1 MILGKRNVLV
11 VVVLALLAGCGGG
24 IPFLPSFLGNR
35 LEGSVG
41 SSNDLQFDEVDI
53 RKFPTGELQVRYR
66 RTANG
71 NNEVVCQVTVL
82 PDAAGISYGEDIDL
96 TTHSGSVSRVIQ
108 DGSPFPPLKTGTIR
122 FDSGAVS
129 EGDDTRGRF
138 NATFDNDRT
147 IRGNF
152 DAKLTLLG
160 ASSP

>member
-1 MILGKRNVLV
+1 MNVV
-11 VVVLALLAGCGGG
+11 QRGVWMALLVATVAGCGGG

-41 SSNDLQFDEVDI
+41 SSNDLQFDEVDV

-66 RTANG
+66 RTADG

-82 PDAAGISYGEDIDL
+82 PPAEGLSYGNDIDL
-96 TTHSGSVSRVIQ
+96 LTHMGSVSRVIQ
-108 DGSPFPPLKTGTIR
+108 DGTPFPPLKTGTIR
-122 FDSGAVS
+122 FDSGAVGD
-129 EGDDTRGRF
+129 GDDTRGRF

-152 DAKLTLLG
+152 DAKLVMLG
-160 ASSP
+160 TGG